1 MEEIVLIDGPD
12 SMKRKKPE
20 KIITEFKDLENLV
33 NVGHL
38 TELIFLELSSYYS
51 EFYSFDNLFLDDIHL
66 LNNFFTEPEYAPGDR
81 PLKLLLEKFLG
92 CCRSWLMKVKSHGS
106 FKKVP
111 TKGPMPYYMY
121 IYIYVFYEFIVLC
134 KLHFMLNK

>member
-20 KIITEFKDLENLV
+20 TIITEFKDLENLV

-51 EFYSFDNLFLDDIHL
+51 EFYSFDNLFPDDIHL

-81 PLKLLLEKFLG
+81 PSKLLLEKFLG

-111 TKGPMPYYMY
+111 TNLGSNAILHVY
-121 IYIYVFYEFIVLC
+121 IYIYMYFV
-134 KLHFMLNK
+134 NS